1 METENVEE
9 AKKNSIEVTKATK
22 LFKKKDKIEGVGRW
36 LSGKV
41 LAAHLLGPK
50 LGFPAST

>member
-22 LFKKKDKIEGVGRW
+22 LLKKKKKDKIEG
-36 LSGKV
+36 
-41 LAAHLLGPK
+41 AQMA
-50 LGFPAST
+50 

>member
-22 LFKKKDKIEGVGRW
+22 LLKKKKDKIEG
-36 LSGKV
+36 
-41 LAAHLLGPK
+41 AQMA
-50 LGFPAST
+50 